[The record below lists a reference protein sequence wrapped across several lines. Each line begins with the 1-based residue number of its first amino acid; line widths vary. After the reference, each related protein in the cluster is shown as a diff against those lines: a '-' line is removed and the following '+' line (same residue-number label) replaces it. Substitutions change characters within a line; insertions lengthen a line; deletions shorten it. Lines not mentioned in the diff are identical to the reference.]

1 MKRVLLIGLLPS
13 AVDFSSLA
21 SSAFPDLTPEKLF
34 LGIQAQEKGLRD
46 LGFELTNCLVDAGET
61 AEAVTL
67 AALQARTYDAVV
79 IGAGVRT
86 LPAHFLLFER
96 LLNLVH
102 EHAPKAR
109 ICFNT
114 RPEDT
119 QAAVLRWV
127 DAKGISG

>member
-1 MKRVLLIGLLPS
+1 MSNILLIGLLPS

-34 LGIQAQEKGLRD
+34 LGIQAQEKSLHD
-46 LGFELTNCLVDAGET
+46 LGFELTRCMVDAGET

-67 AALQARTYDAVV
+67 AALQARTYAVVV

-86 LPAHFLLFER
+86 LPAHFLLFEK

-119 QAAVLRWV
+119 QAAVLRWI
-127 DAKGISG
+127 APPSTSP

>member
-21 SSAFPDLTPEKLF
+21 SSAFPDLTPEKLL
-34 LGIQAQEKGLRD
+34 LGIQAQEKSLRD
-46 LGFELTNCLVDAGET
+46 LGFDLTDCLVDGGET

-67 AALQARTYDAVV
+67 AALQARTYDVVV

-86 LPAHFLLFER
+86 LPAHFLLFEK

-127 DAKGISG
+127 DARGISG

>member
-67 AALQARTYDAVV
+67 AALQARAYDVVV

-127 DAKGISG
+127 DARGISG

>member
-34 LGIQAQEKGLRD
+34 LSFQAQEKSLHD
-46 LGFELTNCLVDAGET
+46 LGFELTHCLVDAGET

-67 AALQARTYDAVV
+67 AALQARTYDVVV

-86 LPAHFLLFER
+86 LPAHFMLFEK

-119 QAAVLRWV
+119 QAAILRWV
-127 DAKGISG
+127 DARAISG